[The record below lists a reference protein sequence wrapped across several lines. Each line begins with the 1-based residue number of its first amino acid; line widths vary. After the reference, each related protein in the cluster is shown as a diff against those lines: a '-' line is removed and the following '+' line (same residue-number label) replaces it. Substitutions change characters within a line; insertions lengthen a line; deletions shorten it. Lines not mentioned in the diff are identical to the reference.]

1 MEIPPQSCINCGTE
15 MTLLDATKTAS
26 NWRGAAGK
34 FGKGLMMDFVEEAVI
49 LIGTILCVLLF
60 GPLWFVAGVIVFVIF
75 YTWKRRH
82 PENVVHTFKCP
93 NCGKLLCTEEAV
105 TS

>member
-1 MEIPPQSCINCGTE
+1 

-26 NWRGAAGK
+26 NWRSAAGK
-34 FGKGLMMDFVEEAVI
+34 FGNGLIMDFVIEAVI

-60 GPLWFVAGVIVFVIF
+60 GPFWFVAGVIVFMIF
-75 YTWKRRH
+75 YAWKRRP

-93 NCGKLLCTEEAV
+93 NCGKLLCTEETV